1 MVKNTTG
8 GSKTKGQARKFVN
21 SKSSNSLRISTNEL
35 EVYAQVSKLLGGS
48 MCHINDI
55 LGKTYLCHIRGKFRG
70 RSKRDNFI
78 EAGSWVLVG
87 LREWSVGVENSRG
100 KLEECDL
107 LEVYNDADK
116 NRLINTV
123 TNFNWNPFI
132 NYGKKMSQSTS
143 TEVED
148 IGFEFSDEKTEDY
161 RYILES
167 QLKEASSGKTTIIT
181 LDEEEINIDDI

>member
-35 EVYAQVSKLLGGS
+35 EVYAQVIKILGGS
-48 MCHINDI
+48 MCHINDNA
-55 LGKTYLCHIRGKFRG
+55 GKTLLCHIRGKFRG

-78 EAGSWVLVG
+78 EAGSWLLVG
-87 LREWSVGVENSRG
+87 LREWSVGKTSSTD
-100 KLEECDL
+100 KLEECDI
-107 LEVYNDADK
+107 LEVYNDTDK

-132 NYGKKMSQSTS
+132 SYNKKTNLSSLK
-143 TEVED
+143 ED
-148 IGFEFSDEKTEDY
+148 EEPSFEFSDEKTEDY
-161 RYILES
+161 RMLLEA
-167 QLKEASSGKTTIIT
+167 QLKEASSGKTTIIA
-181 LDEEEINIDDI
+181 LDEEEIDIDDI

>member
-21 SKSSNSLRISTNEL
+21 SKPSNSLRTSTNEL
-35 EVYAQVSKLLGGS
+35 EVYAQVIKLLGGS
-48 MCHINDI
+48 MCHINDNT
-55 LGKTYLCHIRGKFRG
+55 GKVMLCHIRGKFRG

-78 EAGSWVLVG
+78 EAGTWVLVG
-87 LREWSVGVENSRG
+87 LREWSVGQENSRG
-100 KLEECDL
+100 KLEECDI

-132 NYGKKMSQSTS
+132 TYNKKTNMSSLKEDEETS
-143 TEVED
+143 
-148 IGFEFSDEKTEDY
+148 FEFSDEKTEDY
-161 RYILES
+161 KMLLEA
-167 QLKEASSGKTTIIT
+167 QLKESSSGKTTIIA
-181 LDEEEINIDDI
+181 LGEDEIDIDDI

>member
-8 GSKTKGQARKFVN
+8 GSKTKGQARKFVS

-35 EVYAQVSKLLGGS
+35 EVYAQVIKLLGGS
-48 MCHINDI
+48 MCHINDNT
-55 LGKTYLCHIRGKFRG
+55 GKTLLCHIRGKFRG

-87 LREWSVGVENSRG
+87 LREWSVGQQNSTG
-100 KLEECDL
+100 KLEECDI
-107 LEVYNDADK
+107 LEVYNDTDK
-116 NRLINTV
+116 NRLISTV

-132 NYGKKMSQSTS
+132 SYGKRSNLSSLKED
-143 TEVED
+143 EVNS
-148 IGFEFSDEKTEDY
+148 FEFSDEKTEDY
-161 RYILES
+161 RLLLEA
-167 QLKEASSGKTTIIT
+167 QLKETSSGKTTIIA